1 MKAKFN
7 FIHRR
12 VKLLRDTARELKK
25 EFKKSKVPI
34 LEDLYLEIEC
44 YSSEINGRLNK
55 IERGLKN
62 NGKNRKRRN

>member
-34 LEDLYLEIEC
+34 LEDLYLEIQC
-44 YSSEINGRLNK
+44 YSDEIDYKINQIEKEVKRNGNRQNK
-55 IERGLKN
+55 N
-62 NGKNRKRRN
+62 

>member
-1 MKAKFN
+1 MKTDFN
-7 FIHRR
+7 YIKRR
-12 VKLLRDTARELKK
+12 LKLLKETAEELKK